1 MNKNSLKKV
10 KNEDLTLRAVNGIKN
25 LLFSNEITPA
35 FRLNARDLSKRLGMS
50 PTPVTQALKLLFF
63 QGILGHVPNR
73 GYFLETNTPEMIQD
87 IFNLRIALEIAGL
100 DTIPARISPAD
111 WQNLEKALSDHLNA
125 LKKGSAKRIL
135 LADMAFHTTLARIST
150 GTAGERLMRNLFEML
165 YLKNRGVILYISPRQ
180 QFGSH
185 HRELLD
191 FLKKNDIVS
200 ARVSLT
206 RHLESVRDA
215 VLEGMASQDEED
227 LHLDW

>member
-1 MNKNSLKKV
+1 MNGNSAKKE
-10 KNEDLTLRAVNGIKN
+10 KNEDLTLRAVNGIKS

-73 GYFLETNTPEMIQD
+73 GYFLETNTPEMIRD
-87 IFNLRIALEIAGL
+87 IFNLRMALEVAGL
-100 DTIPARISPAD
+100 DTICERITPTD
-111 WQNLEKALSDHLNA
+111 WQALEKALENHLDA
-125 LKKGSAKRIL
+125 LAKGSAKRIL

-165 YLKNRGVILYISPRQ
+165 YLKNRGVILYISPKQ

-185 HRELLD
+185 HREILD
-191 FLKKNDIVS
+191 FLREKDIDSVRT
-200 ARVSLT
+200 ALT
-206 RHLESVRDA
+206 RHLISVRDA
-215 VLEGMASQDEED
+215 VLDGMASESEED
-227 LHLDW
+227 IQLDW